1 MLTNSA
7 PFVNTFKNKSF
18 FFRPDIIISLRESL
32 PFGAFGKDFYEKS
45 QVFHSLRGLFAVGDV
60 RNSPFRQVVTACAD
74 GAVAAHYAGM
84 LVDELKGEAYI

>member
-1 MLTNSA
+1 MKNQLA
-7 PFVNTFKNKSF
+7 EGVNMDEAGYIVTDS
-18 FFRPDIIISLRESL
+18 RMET
-32 PFGAFGKDFYEKS
+32 
-45 QVFHSLRGLFAVGDV
+45 SLRGLFAVGDV